1 MKLLRN
7 RPSVPSE
14 PGTPLLLGLRL
25 LQTLLTP
32 VILLLLL
39 LRLLQGKEEWRRLP
53 ERLGWAGRRRPP
65 GPLLWMH
72 GASVG
77 ELTALLP
84 LVREL
89 AAASA
94 QPGLRPPAVLVT
106 SVSRSSAQLAQRLLP
121 AGVIHQ
127 LAPVDHWL
135 ALALFRRHW
144 RPQLGLLAE
153 AELWPELVLAMPRL
167 HLVNARMSE
176 RSYRRHRRL
185 PAYAAWLY
193 GRARLCWVQSE
204 PDAARLRRLG
214 APRVEVVGSTKRDA
228 AAPAVDGAILARLQ
242 PLRRGRRVLLLA
254 SSHAG
259 EEELLLQARPRLQ
272 RDLGPLTLLLA
283 PRHPHRAAAVLELAR
298 RQGLAASLWG
308 ELAARGPAGHAD
320 LDVLVVDVLGAMGS
334 WIAAADLVV
343 MGGSLSAGGC
353 RIGGHN
359 PLEAIRAGKP
369 VVCGPDMANFAGLSD
384 ELQAAGWLHPCPAD
398 ERLWSRVVELLGGS
412 APVPPALRLSGP
424 SRRIARHLIAELG
437 AAGPAPEGSGC

>member
-1 MKLLRN
+1 M
-7 RPSVPSE
+7 PSE
-14 PGTPLLLGLRL
+14 PVTLPLLGLRL

-32 VILLLLL
+32 GILLLLL
-39 LRLLQGKEEWRRLP
+39 LRLLQGKEELRRFP
-53 ERLGWAGRRRPP
+53 ERLGWAGHQRPP
-65 GPLLWMH
+65 GPLIWMH

-84 LVREL
+84 LLREL
-89 AAASA
+89 GAAAAES
-94 QPGLRPPAVLVT
+94 GLEPPALLVT

-121 AGVIHQ
+121 EGVIHQ

-176 RSYRRHRRL
+176 RSYRRHRRQ

-193 GRARLCWVQSE
+193 GRARLCWAQSE

-214 APRVEVVGSTKRDA
+214 ATQVEVVGSTKRDA
-228 AAPAVDGAILARLQ
+228 DPLAADEAILARLQ
-242 PLRRGRRVLLLA
+242 PLRRRGPVLLLA

-259 EEELLLQARPRLQ
+259 EEELLLQARQRLQ
-272 RDLGPLTLLLA
+272 QQLGPLTLVLV
-283 PRHPHRAAAVLELAR
+283 PRHPPRAAAVLELAR
-298 RQGLAASLWG
+298 RQGLVAILWR
-308 ELAARGPAGHAD
+308 ELAARGPADHAD

-334 WIAAADLVV
+334 WIGASDLVV
-343 MGGSLSAGGC
+343 MGGSLAAGRH

-369 VVCGPDMANFAGLSD
+369 VVCGPDMANFAGLSE
-384 ELQAAGWLHPCPAD
+384 ELQAAGWLHACPTD
-398 ERLWSRVVELLGGS
+398 ELLWARVVELLSRG
-412 APVPPALRLSGP
+412 APAPPPLRLEGP
-424 SRRIARHLIAELG
+424 SRRIAKRLIAELG
-437 AAGPAPEGSGC
+437 TADLTDAGLADAHLAREAR

>member
-1 MKLLRN
+1 M
-7 RPSVPSE
+7 PSE
-14 PGTPLLLGLRL
+14 PVKPLLLALRL

-32 VILLLLL
+32 GILLLLL
-39 LRLLQGKEEWRRLP
+39 LRLLQGKEELRRLP
-53 ERLGWAGRRRPP
+53 ERLGWAGRERPP
-65 GPLLWMH
+65 GPLIWMH

-84 LVREL
+84 LVRQL
-89 AAASA
+89 GAATA
-94 QPGLRPPAVLVT
+94 QPGLEPPVVLVT

-121 AGVIHQ
+121 EGVIHQ

-193 GRARLCWVQSE
+193 GRARLCWAQSE

-228 AAPAVDGAILARLQ
+228 APLAADGAILAQLQ
-242 PLRRGRRVLLLA
+242 PLRRRPVLLLA

-259 EEELLLQARPRLQ
+259 EEDLLLQARPQLQ
-272 RDLGPLTLLLA
+272 QHLGPLTLLLV
-283 PRHPHRAAAVLELAR
+283 PRHPPRAAAVLELAR
-298 RQGLAASLWG
+298 RQGLVAILWR
-308 ELAARGPAGHAD
+308 ELAARGPADHAE

-343 MGGSLSAGGC
+343 MGGSLAAGG
-353 RIGGHN
+353 RRVGGHN

-369 VVCGPDMANFAGLSD
+369 VVCGPDMANFAGLSE
-384 ELQAAGWLHPCPAD
+384 ELQAAGWLQACPTA
-398 ERLWSRVVELLGGS
+398 ELLWARVVELLSRG
-412 APVPPALRLSGP
+412 APAPPPLRLEGP
-424 SRRIARHLIAELG
+424 SRRIAKRLIAEL
-437 AAGPAPEGSGC
+437 ATADLNDAGLAYPRPAREGR